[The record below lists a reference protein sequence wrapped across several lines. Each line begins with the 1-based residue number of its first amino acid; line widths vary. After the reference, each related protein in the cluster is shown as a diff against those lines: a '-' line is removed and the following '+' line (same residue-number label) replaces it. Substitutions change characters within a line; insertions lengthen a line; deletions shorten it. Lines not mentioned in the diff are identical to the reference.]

1 MEAKELTIRQTPCGS
16 SLPDAEVPMINTLV
30 ACLGVQHRKLND
42 LDMHL
47 VYGATRLVSESG
59 SIEGNQKVLQ
69 TWDEI
74 RQELW
79 GHLQIED
86 GLVSWGVGHH
96 ALSSTLIDTLKGERQ
111 EMRRL
116 MAVLRA
122 SSPNK
127 REARAVGDQSSFAE
141 TLLALA
147 LMLDT
152 HVERYEREVLPSIRR
167 ALFPK

>member
-16 SLPDAEVPMINTLV
+16 PLPDAEVPMINTLV

-47 VYGATRLVSESG
+47 VYGATRLASESA

-69 TWDEI
+69 AWDEI
-74 RQELW
+74 RQELRS
-79 GHLQIED
+79 HLQIED
-86 GLVSWGVGHH
+86 ALVSWGVEHH
-96 ALSSTLIDTLKGERQ
+96 ALSSTLIDVLKRERQ

-116 MAVLRA
+116 MAVLSA

-127 REARAVGDQSSFAE
+127 DEARAVGDQSSFAE
-141 TLLALA
+141 TLLALGV
-147 LMLDT
+147 MIDS
-152 HVERYEREVLPSIRR
+152 HVERYEREVLPSVRR